1 MKFTAY
7 LPFIVSMVPTVLL
20 AVAAMVSIAEPAT
33 PPAAQRRVTN
43 LASPNGFCALDQLAE
58 RNVRM

>member
-7 LPFIVSMVPTVLL
+7 LPLMVAMVPTVLL

-33 PPAAQRRVTN
+33 PSAAQRRVAN
-43 LASPNGFCALDQLAE
+43 LASPNGFCVLDQPAE
-58 RNVRM
+58 RNVQM

>member
-20 AVAAMVSIAEPAT
+20 AMAAMVSIAEPAT
-33 PPAAQRRVTN
+33 SPAVQGRVTN
-43 LASPNGFCALDQLAE
+43 LASPNSFCALEQLAE